1 MYLKPL
7 CRQTSLTSAGAR
19 IFYSLTVAQ
28 SVRSASY
35 LLPTRWFITC
45 RLADNIP
52 AAIEMTSS
60 HLEKTVP
67 AARHKPP
74 ALCQATYLDAEM
86 VFAEGR
92 HSELHGRVRQ
102 IILRL

>member
-28 SVRSASY
+28 S
-35 LLPTRWFITC
+35 TRWFITC

-86 VFAEGR
+86 VSAEGR